1 MHAVRLLELFK
12 ESKYDPALVKQIG
25 QGFHKGFR
33 IPLQGDLGFR
43 AVPCNHPSLLENIS
57 VALENISVA
66 TEMIH
71 VEQNMGRIAG
81 PFISVISPLGLIP
94 KSEPGKFRVIHD
106 LSFPKGD
113 SVNSGIPKESCS
125 VSYEDYDYLISLLT
139 SVGQGCFITK
149 ADIKAAFRIIPVHP
163 SDYHLLGFTFEGHYY
178 YDKCLPMGCSIS
190 CKVFEQFSCALQWI
204 LQSIFHVKTMSHIL
218 DDFIFISSS
227 KSLCN
232 LYLQQFFSLVN
243 SLSIPVKQSK
253 TVMPST
259 CVIVHGIEVD
269 TLQI

>member
-1 MHAVRLLELFK
+1 
-12 ESKYDPALVKQIG
+12 
-25 QGFHKGFR
+25 
-33 IPLQGDLGFR
+33 
-43 AVPCNHPSLLENIS
+43 
-57 VALENISVA
+57 
-66 TEMIH
+66 MIH
-71 VEQNMGRIAG
+71 VEQTMGRIAG
-81 PFISVISPLGLIP
+81 PFVTPPFPNLVISPLGLIP

-113 SVNSGIPKESCS
+113 SITSGIPKESCS

-139 SVGQGCFITK
+139 SVGQGCFIAK
-149 ADIKAAFRIIPVHP
+149 AFRIITVHP
-163 SDYHLLGFTFEGHYY
+163 RDYHLLGFTFAGHYY

-190 CKVFEQFSCALQWI
+190 CKYVEQFSCALQWI

-227 KSLCN
+227 KPFCN
-232 LYLQQFFSLVN
+232 LYLQQFFSLAD

-269 TLQI
+269 TL